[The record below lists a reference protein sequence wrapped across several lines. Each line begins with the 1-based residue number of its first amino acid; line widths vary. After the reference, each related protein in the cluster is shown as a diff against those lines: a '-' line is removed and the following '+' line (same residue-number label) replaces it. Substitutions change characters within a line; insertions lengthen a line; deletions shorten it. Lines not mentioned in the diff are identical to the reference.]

1 MRIAPHSDM
10 PAARETLR
18 ALRAQDHRAIAAGIL
33 ALDKIGPRITNMV
46 APQIEKHG

>member
-1 MRIAPHSDM
+1 MKTAPPSDM
-10 PAARETLR
+10 PAARETPR
-18 ALRAQDHRAIAAGIL
+18 ALRAQDHQAIAAGIL